1 MIFTRP
7 GRKSAFLI
15 TNGLL
20 FAAYGYSLDI
30 VVHMPERQAAYSM
43 VTKNL
48 GLPISVWAY
57 IWGVTGAI
65 VMFSGLTNK
74 FRPFAFASLMGLSST
89 WTLNFSL
96 VEFFYE
102 VPQRTWIGGLLFGA
116 LTVSIGIVA
125 GWPEVRVRK

>member
-1 MIFTRP
+1 MTSPRW
-7 GRKSAFLI
+7 GRKNAFLI

-20 FAAYGYSLDI
+20 FAAYGYSLD
-30 VVHMPERQAAYSM
+30 VVVNMPERQAAYSM

-74 FRPFAFASLMGLSST
+74 LKPFAFAGLMGLNLI
-89 WTLNFSL
+89 WTLNFLL